1 MAIKIQGT
9 VVIDDNGVFKVAAG
23 TTAQRPSSPVT
34 GMIFFNT
41 DTPGFEGYD
50 GSDWG
55 SLAEGGGGG
64 PGTDEYARTLAYLAL

>member
-41 DTPGFEGYD
+41 ENIEFEGYN
-50 GSDWG
+50 GSEWT
-55 SLAEGGGGG
+55 SLAGSGGS
-64 PGTDEYARTLAYLAL
+64 GTDQYARTVAYLAL